1 MGLQSQLNDVSSDSI
16 PLLLV
21 AIIAK
26 CVGYLRRLLSG
37 FLHAIGLFPCP
48 DQTATTIDDVGLL
61 GSGLATLMVLAEQ
74 LNLNKTFSYKY
85 RGGAGGGKGSDCI
98 VCLCGLRDG
107 EQVRKLDCCRHV
119 LHKDCFDG
127 WLDHLNFNCP
137 LCRFPLKTDHQRVG
151 CTRRRVGQDLL
162 SWFSSA

>member
-1 MGLQSQLNDVSSDSI
+1 MGLQSQLDDVSSDSI

-26 CVGYLRRLLSG
+26 CVGYLRTLLLG

-48 DQTATTIDDVGLL
+48 DQPTTIDDVGLL

-85 RGGAGGGKGSDCI
+85 RGGGKGSDCI

-107 EQVRKLDCCRHV
+107 QQVRELDCCHV
-119 LHKDCFDG
+119 FHKDCFDG

-137 LCRFPLKTDHQRVG
+137 LCRSPLKTDHQRVG

-162 SWFSSA
+162 AWFSST

>member
-21 AIIAK
+21 AIIAR
-26 CVGYLRRLLSG
+26 CVGYLRSLLLG

-48 DQTATTIDDVGLL
+48 DQRTTIEDVGLL
-61 GSGLATLMVLAEQ
+61 GSGLATLVVLAEQ
-74 LNLNKTFSYKY
+74 LNLNKASSYKY
-85 RGGAGGGKGSDCI
+85 CGGAKGSDCI

-107 EQVRKLDCCRHV
+107 EQVRELDCCHV
-119 LHKDCFDG
+119 FHKDCFDG

-137 LCRFPLKTDHQRVG
+137 LCRSPLKTDHQRVV
-151 CTRRRVGQDLL
+151 CTRRRVGQDLFT
-162 SWFSSA
+162 WFSLA